1 MPWSCYNYP
10 AARPDRDAGQ
20 AARRDLRRMP
30 ATCYSYPMMC
40 LSYPDDMPQGRNPG
54 VVGSAPPG
62 LRQMPSSTCFR
73 Y

>member
-10 AARPDRDAGQ
+10 ADGPAAPPDHD
-20 AARRDLRRMP
+20 ARRDLRRMP
-30 ATCYSYPMMC
+30 LPCYSYPSMC
-40 LSYPDDMPQGRNPG
+40 SGYPDDMPPGGNPG

-62 LRQMPSSTCFR
+62 LRQLPTSTCFR